1 MTRKDYIALAA
12 ALKAQQPAS
21 TWCSDKHAQYTLDVR
36 GVAEALA
43 NDNPR
48 FNYGRFYEA
57 AGLVQE
63 GPGTYAR
70 SLHEHS
76 SACDCQQTASETP

>member
-1 MTRKDYIALAA
+1 MTRKDYIVIAA
-12 ALKAQQPAS
+12 AFKAQQPPS
-21 TWCSDKHAQYTLDVR
+21 TWDANKHAQYTLDVR
-36 GVAEALA
+36 GVAQALA
-43 NDNPR
+43 KDNPR
-48 FNYGRFYEA
+48 FNYGWFYEA